1 MTIEFEYW
9 WLLVLPLFFTLGWI
23 AARVDIKQL
32 IAESTA
38 LPAAY
43 FKGLNFLISNQY
55 DKAIEAFSEAM
66 QANTDSLELHFALG
80 SLFRRTGETDRAINM
95 HLNLLDKKELTDNQR
110 SAVKAELA
118 QDYLKAGLYDRAEE
132 LFKGLND
139 TRYRQPAL
147 HALQEIYVRERE
159 WTRAIETATEL
170 ERLSG
175 VSFRIQ
181 IAQYYCELAMNDIIA
196 QKLDTARIQLHKALD
211 ANKNCVRANVLL
223 GDLEASTGAHKAA
236 ISHWKRIEY
245 QQPEYLGLIANKM
258 LKSFRALEP
267 EPDKPEPGIPE
278 PGIPDSGKPE
288 PGKPEQ
294 NQSELGDQLK
304 QGLAQLN
311 MYIETYKLPSLMSAL
326 YEATLVE
333 EGAEKAAKLARNE
346 LIRQPSLTTL
356 DQLLQARAMADETI
370 VADNKQNNNQ
380 DIQLMQQTVR
390 NAIGNRT
397 AYHCDQCGFRAKQHH
412 WQCPACNAW
421 ESLPAE
427 PSEWLSREMTIKKK

>member
-1 MTIEFEYW
+1 MNIEFEYW
-9 WLLVLPLFFTLGWI
+9 WLLILPLFFTLGWI

-32 IAESTA
+32 IAESTT

-43 FKGLNFLISNQY
+43 FKGLNFLISDQHA
-55 DKAIEAFSEAM
+55 KAVEAFSEAV

-95 HLNLLDKKELTDNQR
+95 HLNLLDKKELTENQKT
-110 SAVKAELA
+110 AVKAELA

-132 LFKGLND
+132 LFKGLDD

-147 HALQEIYVRERE
+147 HALLEIYVRERE
-159 WTRAIETATEL
+159 WLRAIETATEL

-175 VSFRIQ
+175 VPFRRE
-181 IAQYYCELAMNDIIA
+181 IAQYYCELAMNEIIA
-196 QKLDTARIQLHKALD
+196 QQQDAARVQLDLALD

-223 GDLEASTGAHKAA
+223 GDLEASNGAHQAA
-236 ISHWKRIEY
+236 ISAWKRIEY
-245 QQPEYLGLIANKM
+245 QQPEYLGLVANKM
-258 LKSFRALEP
+258 LKSYRALEP
-267 EPDKPEPGIPE
+267 VNG
-278 PGIPDSGKPE
+278 G
-288 PGKPEQ
+288 
-294 NQSELGDQLK
+294 QLK

-311 MYIETYKLPSLMSAL
+311 TYLETYKLPSLMAAL
-326 YEATLVE
+326 YEATLAE
-333 EGAEKAAKLARNE
+333 ESPEKAVKLARNE

-356 DQLLQARAMADETI
+356 DQLLQARAMADETSTK
-370 VADNKQNNNQ
+370 KQANNQ

-390 NAIGNRT
+390 NAIGNRA

-421 ESLPAE
+421 EALPAE
-427 PSEWLSREMTIKKK
+427 PSEAISREMTVKKLK

>member
-1 MTIEFEYW
+1 MTVEVEYW

-32 IAESTA
+32 LSESTT

-43 FKGLNFLISNQY
+43 FKGLNFLISDQH
-55 DKAIEAFSEAM
+55 DKAVEAFSEAM

-95 HLNLLDKKELTDNQR
+95 HLNLLDKKELTPNQR

-132 LFKGLND
+132 LFKSLDD
-139 TRYRQPAL
+139 TRYRQPSL
-147 HALQEIYVRERE
+147 HALLEIYVRERE
-159 WTRAIETATEL
+159 WTQAVETATEL

-175 VSFRIQ
+175 VPFRKE

-196 QKLDTARIQLHKALD
+196 QKPDGARNLLHMALD

-223 GDLEASTGAHKAA
+223 GDLEVSEGAHQAA
-236 ISHWKRIEY
+236 ISHWKRIEF
-245 QQPEYLGLIANKM
+245 QRPEYLGLIAGKL
-258 LKSFRALEP
+258 LKSYRA
-267 EPDKPEPGIPE
+267 
-278 PGIPDSGKPE
+278 
-288 PGKPEQ
+288 
-294 NQSELGDQLK
+294 SEQLK
-304 QGLAQLN
+304 AGLAQLN
-311 MYIETYKLPSLMSAL
+311 TYLETYKLPSLMSVL
-326 YEATLVE
+326 YEATLAE
-333 EGAEKAAKLARNE
+333 EGPDKAAKLARNE
-346 LIRQPSLTTL
+346 LIRKPNLTTL
-356 DQLLQARAMADETI
+356 DQLLQARAMADESKKP
-370 VADNKQNNNQ
+370 VKNLGNNQ

-390 NAIGNRT
+390 NAIGDRA
-397 AYHCDQCGFRAKQHH
+397 AYHCDQCGFRAKQYH

-427 PSEWLSREMTIKKK
+427 PSEAVSREMTIKK

>member
-1 MTIEFEYW
+1 MTVEFEYW

-32 IAESTA
+32 LSESTT

-43 FKGLNFLISNQY
+43 FKGLNFLISDQH
-55 DKAIEAFSEAM
+55 DKAVEAFSEAM

-95 HLNLLDKKELTDNQR
+95 HLNLLDKKELTPNQR

-132 LFKGLND
+132 LFKGLDD

-147 HALQEIYVRERE
+147 HALLEIYVRERE
-159 WTRAIETATEL
+159 WTQAIETATEL

-175 VSFRIQ
+175 VPFRKE

-196 QKLDTARIQLHKALD
+196 QRPDGARNILHMALD

-223 GDLEASTGAHKAA
+223 GDLEVSEGAHQAA
-236 ISHWKRIEY
+236 ISHWKRIEF
-245 QQPEYLGLIANKM
+245 QKPQYLGLIAGKM
-258 LKSFRALEP
+258 LKSYSA
-267 EPDKPEPGIPE
+267 
-278 PGIPDSGKPE
+278 
-288 PGKPEQ
+288 
-294 NQSELGDQLK
+294 SEQLK
-304 QGLAQLN
+304 EGLAQLN
-311 MYIETYKLPSLMSAL
+311 TYLDTYKLPSLMSVL
-326 YEATLVE
+326 YEATLAE
-333 EGAEKAAKLARNE
+333 EGPDKAAKLARNE
-346 LIRQPSLTTL
+346 LIRKPNLTTL
-356 DQLLQARAMADETI
+356 DQLLQARAMADETKKP
-370 VADNKQNNNQ
+370 VKNLGNNQ

-390 NAIGNRT
+390 NAIGDRA
-397 AYHCDQCGFRAKQHH
+397 AYHCDQCGFRAKQYH

-427 PSEWLSREMTIKKK
+427 PSEAISREMTIKK

>member
-1 MTIEFEYW
+1 MTVEFEYW

-32 IAESTA
+32 ISESTA

-43 FKGLNFLISNQY
+43 FKGLNFLISDQH
-55 DKAIEAFSEAM
+55 DKAVEAFSEAV

-95 HLNLLDKKELTDNQR
+95 HLNLLDKKELTANQK

-118 QDYLKAGLYDRAEE
+118 QDYLKAGLFDRAEE
-132 LFKGLND
+132 LFKGLDD
-139 TRYRQPAL
+139 TRYQQPAL
-147 HALQEIYVRERE
+147 RALLEIYVRERE
-159 WTRAIETATEL
+159 WTHAIETATEL

-175 VSFRIQ
+175 VPFRQ
-181 IAQYYCELAMNDIIA
+181 EIAQYYCELAMNELIA
-196 QKLDTARIQLHKALD
+196 QNQDAARNQLHMALD

-223 GDLEASTGAHKAA
+223 GDLEASTGAHQAA
-236 ISHWKRIEY
+236 ISHWKRIEF
-245 QQPEYLGLIANKM
+245 QQPEYLGLIAGKM
-258 LKSFRALEP
+258 LKSYRA
-267 EPDKPEPGIPE
+267 
-278 PGIPDSGKPE
+278 
-288 PGKPEQ
+288 
-294 NQSELGDQLK
+294 SEQLK
-304 QGLAQLN
+304 DGLAQLN
-311 MYIETYKLPSLMSAL
+311 TYLETYKLSSLMSVL
-326 YEATLVE
+326 YEATLAE

-356 DQLLQARAMADETI
+356 DQLLQARAMADET
-370 VADNKQNNNQ
+370 KSRSGNQ

-390 NAIGNRT
+390 NAIGNRA
-397 AYHCDQCGFRAKQHH
+397 AYHCDQCGFRAKQFH

-427 PSEWLSREMTIKKK
+427 PSEAISREMTIKKNNAK